1 MKKRRFTAAA
11 VAATCLL
18 ALTLAGC
25 GGTNDVKSASE
36 PLSASQAF
44 SQESVWVQYDEND
57 AIEKDGDI
65 ERILVF
71 DGNGNVT
78 AYLCN
83 SATFADVNGL
93 SDDEIIELAKEQDKE
108 VFDTR
113 RQTAIDSNAKAIE
126 VVQSIYDTL
135 KEDYDN
141 GTYATALG
149 GTALSDLPA
158 GEAEGVDVEWLAST
172 YSYALSDM
180 ESILSDAKEG
190 QAAAEA
196 ATYQEPQAQP
206 YTLHIE
212 TDGTGNSTQS
222 ETISFD
228 APSYSFATV
237 QVNDEEQ
244 DPYDVLTWGIDG
256 SSSPAGDSIT
266 NESIQLSPIENQ
278 TVYDMTFGGFGGL
291 ATIVNDD
298 HAGFTFDAPDTEGI
312 EVD

>member
-1 MKKRRFTAAA
+1 
-11 VAATCLL
+11 
-18 ALTLAGC
+18 
-25 GGTNDVKSASE
+25 
-36 PLSASQAF
+36 
-44 SQESVWVQYDEND
+44 
-57 AIEKDGDI
+57 
-65 ERILVF
+65 
-71 DGNGNVT
+71 
-78 AYLCN
+78 
-83 SATFADVNGL
+83 
-93 SDDEIIELAKEQDKE
+93 
-108 VFDTR
+108 
-113 RQTAIDSNAKAIE
+113 
-126 VVQSIYDTL
+126 
-135 KEDYDN
+135 
-141 GTYATALG
+141 
-149 GTALSDLPA
+149 
-158 GEAEGVDVEWLAST
+158 
-172 YSYALSDM
+172 M

-237 QVNDEEQ
+237 EVNDEEQ

-266 NESIQLSPIENQ
+266 NESIQLSPIEKQ

>member
-18 ALTLAGC
+18 TLTLAGC

-44 SQESVWVQYDEND
+44 SQESVWVQYDDND

-172 YSYALSDM
+172 Y
-180 ESILSDAKEG
+180 
-190 QAAAEA
+190 
-196 ATYQEPQAQP
+196 QEPQAQP

-212 TDGTGNSTQS
+212 TDGTGNSAQS

-228 APSYSFATV
+228 APAYSFATV
-237 QVNDEEQ
+237 EVNDEEQ

-266 NESIQLSPIENQ
+266 NESIQLSPVEKQ